1 MLQDAESDIL
11 TTELAAWDGV
21 GMVLRNGSGEP
32 LGEDE
37 LTEGLMPQVTCG
49 LCGIRETIDS
59 AKAGR
64 MLSCQA
70 CKKQYHRKCIKQWA
84 DYRGKKKKP
93 QQFCFCI
100 TTCTDVGR
108 WQC

>member
-59 AKAGR
+59 AKAG
-64 MLSCQA
+64 
-70 CKKQYHRKCIKQWA
+70 
-84 DYRGKKKKP
+84 
-93 QQFCFCI
+93 
-100 TTCTDVGR
+100 
-108 WQC
+108 